1 MVAKSKRPGLGEI
14 AYTSFGVGLGFMAS
28 IVVYTFIGMLLFVPG
43 FILLKKEQRK
53 QKEQQSDA
61 MKILAYALMAMGMII
76 GLGLGAGVFFNE
88 LGGEF

>member
-1 MVAKSKRPGLGEI
+1 MAKSTKPGLGEI

-28 IVVYTFIGMLLFVPG
+28 IVVYTFLGMLLFVPG

-53 QKEQQSDA
+53 SKELQSDSI
-61 MKILAYALMAMGMII
+61 KIVAYVLMGMGMII